1 MASPVIRRVAYLK
14 LGFCFNV
21 RMHPKLT
28 QLNLSRRTIVALA
41 VFAVLPVLVYLSD
54 PYPTR
59 SLNLAVGQKGTS
71 YEVLGKNIQTY
82 FQRYGLEVNLVETT
96 GMQEG
101 VVKLDDDQS
110 VINAAFMTA
119 GQPAPV
125 AWSGL
130 VSLGSVQYSPLWM
143 IYRGATPQDFR
154 DFIHRKIA
162 IGADGTNTQALFRAL
177 AGAYGF
183 QLADQ
188 SNLLRVKHAEAVTL
202 FNAGLIDAIFIVDG
216 IDSDNI
222 RNLLQN
228 PDNQIYSFQRTDAL
242 TWQYPYL
249 SKLIIPKG
257 ALDLKITRPN
267 KDTDLL
273 ATSTTLLVEENTH
286 PYIQWLLLKAIR
298 DIHNEGDHHF
308 SPENFFPARLDSNV
322 ALSEIADRYYDSG
335 FPELVKYMPF
345 WLAVYLDRFWVV
357 LLSFLA
363 IVLPVRELWAI
374 VSDLRRK

>member
-1 MASPVIRRVAYLK
+1 MLVL
-14 LGFCFNV
+14 F
-21 RMHPKLT
+21 
-28 QLNLSRRTIVALA
+28 TIA
-41 VFAVLPVLVYLSD
+41 PVLIYLSN
-54 PYPTR
+54 PYPTKP
-59 SLNLAVGQKGTS
+59 LNLAVGQKGTS
-71 YEVLGKNIQTY
+71 YEVLGRHIANY
-82 FQRYGLEVNLVETT
+82 FQRYGLQVNLVQTT

-101 VVKLDDDQS
+101 ISKLDDDNS
-110 VINAAFMTA
+110 AINAAFMTA

-143 IYRGATPQDFR
+143 IYHGAPPKDPR

-177 AGAYGF
+177 SGAFGY
-183 QLADQ
+183 QVTDQ
-188 SNLLRVKHAEAVTL
+188 ANLLKIKHAEAVTL
-202 FNAGLIDAIFIVDG
+202 FNSGLIDAIFIVDG

-222 RNLLQN
+222 RSLLQN
-228 PDNQIYSFQRTDAL
+228 PENQIYSFSRAEAF
-242 TWQYPYL
+242 TWQFPYL
-249 SKLIIPKG
+249 SKLVIPRG
-257 ALDLKITRPN
+257 ALDLKIMRPDQ
-267 KDTDLL
+267 DTNLL

-308 SPENFFPARLDSNV
+308 SPENFFPARLDSSV
-322 ALSEIADRYYDSG
+322 ELSEIADRYYDSG

-357 LLSFLA
+357 LLSILA
-363 IVLPVRELWAI
+363 VILPIRELWSVI
-374 VSDLRRK
+374 SDLKSK